1 MSSLGKPSTVHSPWK
16 SRDISACPSPWASTH
31 HFKPCAPTMAALAPL
46 HFSNAQEQPT
56 SGPAVLLSG
65 TPFRRAPEVSPL
77 TVLSLSLPPAPLS
90 TLLFLNI

>member
-1 MSSLGKPSTVHSPWK
+1 MWSLGKPSTVYYPWE

-31 HFKPCAPTMAALAPL
+31 STMAALAPL
-46 HFSNAQEQPT
+46 HFSNAQEHPT
-56 SGPAVLLSG
+56 SGSAVLPSG